1 MGRGRIDKVDLK
13 SRLMRMKNALY
24 NGRYHGA
31 TDDWF
36 EGSNYQLNSMLD
48 IIEEYTS

>member
-13 SRLMRMKNALY
+13 SRLMRMKNDLY
-24 NGRYHGA
+24 NGRYHAA
-31 TDDWF
+31 TDDWY
-36 EGSNYQLNSMLD
+36 EATKYQLNTMLD